1 MAVSENVHDAAVS
14 KQPPTVAV
22 TVTVTVA
29 VNNGLLRIPR
39 YGHATQHTCRID
51 NRTRLTIRQTHK
63 VKRTALVYGQQLS
76 TTTFHSLQPS
86 TPLLSTPTMI
96 PLIVGIIIVALTPM
110 IGATKVRSTESV
122 VASYL
127 LLPLSLPIGKHTNA
141 HEPFLTASL

>member
-1 MAVSENVHDAAVS
+1 
-14 KQPPTVAV
+14 
-22 TVTVTVA
+22 
-29 VNNGLLRIPR
+29 
-39 YGHATQHTCRID
+39 
-51 NRTRLTIRQTHK
+51 
-63 VKRTALVYGQQLS
+63 
-76 TTTFHSLQPS
+76 
-86 TPLLSTPTMI
+86 MI